1 MDNKSNKDALSLIK
15 KNQAETG
22 YEGSIQEYEQLYS
35 LFVNHGYKQAQ
46 IAFAR
51 LSDISN
57 YLPLLKSGPLSLYI
71 LYVLKANND
80 RGSSFWSIDALAK
93 KLQTTTKSITNWNTK
108 LIDLGLIHRLKGLG
122 KSTTTVL
129 LPTSP
134 IIINEKTQE
143 SIKLLEKI
151 NYKLQGYVIFK
162 KDNKYIT
169 YRFFESN
176 IKYKINN
183 PIIIL
188 SVEEDMISDISDSQT
203 AYTDIDAVDGSK
215 IDEITQLLLETEIS
229 GSESTKTKEKIKLLV
244 DLYQTYL
251 RK

>member
-108 LIDLGLIHRLKGLG
+108 LIDLGLIRRLKGLG

-134 IIINEKTQE
+134 IIINEKNQE
-143 SIKLLEKI
+143 SIKP
-151 NYKLQGYVIFK
+151 V
-162 KDNKYIT
+162 
-169 YRFFESN
+169 S
-176 IKYKINN
+176 
-183 PIIIL
+183 
-188 SVEEDMISDISDSQT
+188 
-203 AYTDIDAVDGSK
+203 YTHLRAH
-215 IDEITQLLLETEIS
+215 ET
-229 GSESTKTKEKIKLLV
+229 
-244 DLYQTYL
+244 
-251 RK
+251 